1 MAMKPR
7 LLRRQRASLSFLGG
21 VLDSLLQT
29 FENCRPGLTDDI
41 LRWGES
47 AVKKYF
53 AEIYEQEWP
62 RLKESVCSAKPHLTG
77 PTAEAFLA
85 ELDGLCRRAV
95 IPPNP
100 HEALRFI

>member
-47 AVKKYF
+47 AVKKHF
-53 AEIYEQEWP
+53 TEVYEQEWP
-62 RLKESVCSAKPHLTG
+62 RLKESVYSAKPHLSRAPAG
-77 PTAEAFLA
+77 AFPE
-85 ELDGLCRRAV
+85 ELDRLVGRHAV
-95 IPPNP
+95 
-100 HEALRFI
+100 AASAR